1 VAFQIRENL
10 EIMAGMEI
18 PIEEVLLFGG
28 GAQSPFW
35 SQMISDITGKPVS
48 ATAMVD
54 VANWG
59 ACLLAGA
66 AAGIFT
72 GDLLAQPT
80 TGEMLGPWSPRPDV
94 VTRYEEIYQHYR
106 AFEGRLLDEA

>member
-1 VAFQIRENL
+1 
-10 EIMAGMEI
+10 
-18 PIEEVLLFGG
+18 
-28 GAQSPFW
+28 
-35 SQMISDITGKPVS
+35 MISDITGKPVS

-80 TGEMLGPWSPRPDV
+80 AGEMLGSWTPQPSAAA
-94 VTRYEEIYQHYR
+94 RYEEIYQHYR